1 MRELK
6 NLNTLAI
13 LLPTLILITYPI
25 FKEGSLVWVAISLII
40 TGFIQVLI
48 GIYFWSLH
56 IKNIYINIYLIA
68 VVLFFSTWYYNSSID
83 YNDTITKI
91 LVGVPPVLAIYLS
104 VIIYTKKETK

>member
-13 LLPTLILITYPI
+13 LLPTLILVTYPI
-25 FKEGSLVWVAISLII
+25 FKEGSLAWAAISLTI

-56 IKNIYINIYLIA
+56 IKNIYIITYLIA
-68 VVLFFSTWYYNSSID
+68 VALFFTTWYYNSTIG
-83 YNDTITKI
+83 YNDTITKVLLGI
-91 LVGVPPVLAIYLS
+91 PPALAIYLS